1 MMSLSHYYHIS
12 PVEIYGVNARRLSVM
27 LTAMRSNKAAER
39 IKRIEEIGSPY
50 MKEKTRDKFI
60 DSIFKEIDDKYK
72 DPHMVEEDE
81 LIRILGNVGH

>member
-1 MMSLSHYYHIS
+1 MSHYYHIS
-12 PVEIYGVNARRLSVM
+12 PVEIYTMNARQLSVM

-39 IKRIEEIGSPY
+39 IRRIEEIGSPY

-60 DSIFKEIDDKYK
+60 NQIFKEIDDKYK

-81 LIRILGNVGH
+81 LKRIFANGIT

>member
-1 MMSLSHYYHIS
+1 MMDLAQYYNIS
-12 PVEIYGVNARRLSVM
+12 PTEIYRVNARQLSVM

-39 IKRIEEIGSPY
+39 IRRIEEIGSPY

-60 DSIFKEIDDKYK
+60 DGIFKEMDDKYK

-81 LIRILGNVGH
+81 LKRILGNVSG